1 MELYTKKLK
10 KIYFSMYT
18 NDNLNNYIINNN
30 TESESLDWYL
40 IDTWLFL
47 LIRKLF
53 FVWKKIFWKSWYYNL
68 IFLLIFL

>member
-10 KIYFSMYT
+10 KIYFCMYT

-40 IDTWLFL
+40 IDTWL
-47 LIRKLF
+47 IYDY
-53 FVWKKIFWKSWYYNL
+53 SY
-68 IFLLIFL
+68 